1 MNRTDVE
8 SLMSLLSDIQAQV
21 SSNAVK
27 IANLNKKLVVV
38 YKRLKELEAFK

>member
-8 SLMSLLSDIQAQV
+8 SLMSLLADIQSQV
-21 SSNAVK
+21 SSNTVK